1 MTSSNA
7 LRLLVKSGFV
17 VKDKWTELTSL
28 LGVSLEEKRL
38 KRMASS
44 DQDYHF
50 ALKEGL
56 QWWIT
61 NSTDPSW
68 EELISA
74 VENCGDKDIAVIM
87 REEVKSEGIVCNKCT
102 QYYYF
107 YCIDTPTPSKPI
119 CTDFVQD
126 TSSLTP
132 PVPKP
137 RKRHKKVGHPSSLT
151 PPVPKPRTKCKEVEH
166 PSSLTPPVTKPRKRH
181 KEVEHPSSLTPP
193 VPKPRTKC
201 KEVEHPS
208 SLTSSLPKP
217 RTRCKEVEHPSSL
230 TSPDKGIQ

>member
-7 LRLLVKSGFV
+7 LILLVKSGFV

-28 LGVSLEEKRL
+28 LGVSLEERRRL
-38 KRMASS
+38 KTMASS

-50 ALKEGL
+50 VLEEGL

-74 VENCGDKDIAVIM
+74 VENCGDKNIAVIM
-87 REEVKSEGIVCNKCT
+87 REEVMCKGIVCNKYASCH
-102 QYYYF
+102 YF
-107 YCIDTPTPSKPI
+107 YYLDTPPSSKPL
-119 CTDFVQD
+119 CTDFVQN

-137 RKRHKKVGHPSSLT
+137 RKRHKEVGHPSSLT
-151 PPVPKPRTKCKEVEH
+151 PPVPKPRT
-166 PSSLTPPVTKPRKRH
+166 
-181 KEVEHPSSLTPP
+181 
-193 VPKPRTKC
+193 
-201 KEVEHPS
+201 
-208 SLTSSLPKP
+208 
-217 RTRCKEVEHPSSL
+217 RCKEVEHP
-230 TSPDKGIQ
+230 TSPDKGI